1 MFGLFRSAKRGA
13 VGRTQDVAKGTM
25 NKGRYVQ
32 NQATKRLDRLQ
43 NRGEKFFRDRRQGAS
58 RFVGD
63 RVRGARYVASRLS
76 PIASKYIRGETTKEA
91 ENRRKQENKNRQRQN
106 AKLGDK
112 KTLLRQER
120 ARQTELSRLKTN
132 RKYGLNR
139 RRTEEKY
146 RVKNGLKQQF
156 SSFLNKYTTFE
167 IKRMGDNLSKGISM
181 ANVLQLPLENVLMKN
196 RLNKD
201 ELGKMKILVNNM
213 KREQDVNDL
222 KLLYNKLPAELKVQN
237 PTNNRQE
244 LAKHIKN
251 ALPRGNTASQ
261 QLFRRI
267 TSGSMNEERTLKKLN
282 EEYAAKRQQVTR
294 IPSQKYVKAFTQP
307 QSVVVKQPN
316 SSLALGKRNEPMQ
329 SSTNKVNNYLAKP
342 TPNSNKLNT
351 APVIKSYQ
359 DVNRIIDNAHKKGP
373 VELPKS
379 VMITNVKDVETVIRY
394 LIYKQGISLAEMK
407 SIASDYFY
415 RNPKYFESKEHMRV
429 RLLRQYA

>member
-1 MFGLFRSAKRGA
+1 MVFGLFRSAKRGA

-32 NQATKRLDRLQ
+32 NRATKRLDMLQ

-63 RVRGARYVASRLS
+63 IGRTARYA
-76 PIASKYIRGETTKEA
+76 ASKTGLISRGETNKQART
-91 ENRRKQENKNRQRQN
+91 RRATDNKNRKNRN
-106 AKLGDK
+106 VVLRDE

-120 ARQTELSRLKTN
+120 DRQIEVSRLKTN

-222 KLLYNKLPAELKVQN
+222 KLLYNKLPDELKVQI

-261 QLFRRI
+261 QLFRR
-267 TSGSMNEERTLKKLN
+267 SVRGKMNEERSLKKLN
-282 EEYAAKRQQVTR
+282 EEHTAKRQQVTG
-294 IPSQKYVKAFTQP
+294 IPSQKYVNAFTQP

-316 SSLALGKRNEPMQ
+316 SFLALGKP
-329 SSTNKVNNYLAKP
+329 TKP
-342 TPNSNKLNT
+342 VSNKTKNYVKQANEKGIAMYYEPKTETYVSGPLRGGMFQGLIKGVGAPPFPNYMNGKYYYLHVGLN
-351 APVIKSYQ
+351 
-359 DVNRIIDNAHKKGP
+359 G
-373 VELPKS
+373 ELEYGRNK
-379 VMITNVKDVETVIRY
+379 NVVPPELVKRRSEAIR
-394 LIYKQGISLAEMK
+394 LNKFS
-407 SIASDYFY
+407 
-415 RNPKYFESKEHMRV
+415 
-429 RLLRQYA
+429 